1 MKTNYLPIMCLLA
14 KISDVASTWE
24 FISASSIRKKVWS
37 PLAPIQVAFRPYFDP
52 MLGMG
57 AGFAF
62 QYGTSKM
69 GRPSCPF

>member
-1 MKTNYLPIMCLLA
+1 M
-14 KISDVASTWE
+14 
-24 FISASSIRKKVWS
+24 RKKVWS

-62 QYGTSKM
+62 QYGTSKI
-69 GRPSCPF
+69 GLPSCPF